1 MKRMVNVGSIKRKPA
16 VVSRSKQMRS
26 QVMGEISL
34 LQAEAKV
41 GGALSSNDLR
51 AVKVEALICILKV
64 FVGDVINC
72 FDQSGIVSQIEN

>member
-1 MKRMVNVGSIKRKPA
+1 
-16 VVSRSKQMRS
+16 MRS

-51 AVKVEALICILKV
+51 AVKVEALFCIFIFLEG
-64 FVGDVINC
+64 FVDGVINC
-72 FDQSGIVSQIEN
+72 FDQSGIVSGNEKMVKLQVPKISWLSS